1 MTENSMALQSHDRS
15 ASFFFL
21 WIGPGSLTGRPLC
34 AGCRRPFPFSQQ
46 RTTQNEHRPQKLDR
60 RHGLLQE
67 QRGEEQCRNR
77 FHIAQKRHGMCGDVL
92 HSGKIQEIGKA
103 GVDRAQ
109 NKKCRDLMFLRDRQ
123 PCGEKDLTLPLDLS
137 RGSVKT
143 EEERQEKALLPYP
156 PMGDFF
162 YAIPAGFIQFVRKQ
176 KHF

>member
-1 MTENSMALQSHDRS
+1 MTKSSLALRSHDRG

-34 AGCRRPFPFSQQ
+34 AGCRRPLPFSQQ
-46 RTTQNEHRPQKLDR
+46 RTTQNEYRPQKLDR

-67 QRGEEQCRNR
+67 QRGKEQCRNR

-123 PCGEKDLTLPLDLS
+123 PRGEKDIKKNDHK
-137 RGSVKT
+137 GH
-143 EEERQEKALLPYP
+143 
-156 PMGDFF
+156 
-162 YAIPAGFIQFVRKQ
+162 IQFDGGRLQSAGTADVFIEHDQCRV
-176 KHF
+176 